1 MIAANHFR
9 SIAPMYN
16 LALSNGSPKKKTG
29 LSPDVTAQPLQIILD
44 FEMRDWTYKVHAGMY
59 WKSGRSGTLL
69 TPLIGAIQ
77 RILMNIFGNSQKYTD
92 HGYIQ
97 VQLQLRQQK
106 SAIDVPPS
114 NSHPTGDFMCLR
126 ITDSGKGMSNEY
138 MERKLYHPFAQ
149 ENSFTPGVGLGLS
162 IV

>member
-9 SIAPMYN
+9 SVAPMYN
-16 LALSNGSPKKKTG
+16 LALSNGSPKKNNG
-29 LSPDVTAQPLQIILD
+29 PSSDVTAAPLQIILD
-44 FEMRDWTYKVHAGMY
+44 FEMRDWTYKVHAGIY
-59 WKSGRSGTLL
+59 WDFDRGS
-69 TPLIGAIQ
+69 TPLICLIGAIQ

-92 HGYIQ
+92 DGYIK

-106 SAIDVPPS
+106 TATNVPNL
-114 NSHPTGDFMCLR
+114 NSYHTGDFMCLR
-126 ITDSGKGMSNEY
+126 ITDSGKGMSTEY